1 MRSISKHPLSPR
13 GLLATLGLFIA
24 LVTTPLSSEAAS
36 CCGGGFATP
45 ALITGDEKATF
56 SAELSTSTLAT
67 DVSAN
72 GIWKDRAAVE
82 NLETFK
88 IQAAHIFFDRFQF
101 GGSLPIIRR
110 ARAGDDSTGLGDAAF
125 NLGYEVLPEW
135 EYSAWRPRGVSYLTL
150 VTPTGRS
157 IQDAS
162 NSLQLDARG
171 RGFWSL
177 GIGTTLTKVFGRF
190 DTLASLEVHRSFARE
205 VKTSTLEG
213 ELRPGFGGT
222 ASIGTGYN
230 FLNTRVGAN
239 LTFNYED
246 PIETRGSVSSQGSLT
261 RFATAAISVSQMFGE
276 DWAVSL
282 AVSDQ
287 SLFGAPSNTAL
298 AKAIAITAQHRLS
311 R

>member
-1 MRSISKHPLSPR
+1 MPSTFKP
-13 GLLATLGLFIA
+13 GLLALVFIFA
-24 LVTTPLSSEAAS
+24 SPISAEAAS

-56 SAELSTSTLAT
+56 SAELSTSSLAT

-82 NLETFK
+82 TLETFK
-88 IQAAHIFFDRFQF
+88 IQAAHIFMDRFQV

-110 ARAGDDSTGLGDAAF
+110 ARAGDDSTGLGDAAL

-150 VTPTGRS
+150 VAPTGRS

-162 NSLQLDARG
+162 STLQLDARG
-171 RGFWSL
+171 RGFWSVGL
-177 GIGTTLTKVFGRF
+177 GTTLTKVFGRF
-190 DTLASLEVHRSFARE
+190 DTLATLEVHRSFARE
-205 VKTSTLEG
+205 VKTSILEG
-213 ELRPGFGGT
+213 ELRPGFGGL
-222 ASIGTGYN
+222 AALGAGYN
-230 FLNTRVGAN
+230 YINTRVGAN
-239 LTFNYED
+239 LTFNYEN

-261 RFATAAISVSQMFGE
+261 RFATASVVVSQMFGE
-276 DWAVSL
+276 AWAVSL

-298 AKAIAITAQHRLS
+298 AKAIALTAQHRFS